1 MPSLHTLKQS
11 NPIIYAQ
18 FGVSKL
24 NRHIANRNEYGQYKN
39 ETKFEKQKKKMKI
52 LRRKISK

>member
-1 MPSLHTLKQS
+1 MPALHTLKQS

-24 NRHIANRNEYGQYKN
+24 DRHIANRNEYGQYKN
-39 ETKFEKQKKKMKI
+39 ETKFEKQKKKKNENFET
-52 LRRKISK
+52 